1 MNLFHSKLRRTAT
14 VVGGSI
20 VGLGIVAAMAGPALA
35 CSSVFEKPATE
46 CATDNSGNWTVDWSV
61 SSDVKHPTSSEAI
74 SEILLD
80 GNSVQSV
87 GDIKVG
93 ATVAKGEWLKGT
105 STESG
110 STQQST
116 LQIKFGKY
124 NSDKNKKK
132 ADKPETGC
140 KVVTTTP
147 PTTPPTTTDT
157 TPPTTTPTD
166 TPTVPIPTPSTTSST
181 EPVLPNEIFNED
193 CTSITIGLD
202 NTKGEIEYK
211 LHFVPSTGSAK
222 DLDIKAGEKKSATFD
237 ATTGFTVKVTI
248 VAVFN
253 GESSEAE
260 TVTVPYEKPSSC
272 GSGDLA
278 VTGSSAAPLAGGAV
292 AVAGIGAGLF
302 FMARRRKLKF
312 TA

>member
-35 CSSVFEKPATE
+35 CSSVIDKPTTE
-46 CATDNSGNWTVDWSV
+46 CATDNSGNWNVDWSV
-61 SSDVKHPTSSEAI
+61 SSDVNRATRSEAI
-74 SEILLD
+74 SDIELD

-93 ATVAKGEWLKGT
+93 TTVTKGNWLKGT

-110 STQQST
+110 STQQAT
-116 LQIKFGKY
+116 LRIKFGNYGWGKV
-124 NSDKNKKK
+124 KK

-181 EPVLPNEIFNED
+181 EPVLPNEIFAED